1 MAKVI
6 SFINLKG
13 GVGKTT
19 TTVGT
24 AQALATMGRKVL
36 VIDLDPQTNATAMLI
51 GPTRWKALNEEGR
64 TLARLFLDVLEGT
77 KGFDLEQALQ
87 PNVSDVAECGDRI
100 TLLPSSL
107 DLITIQSD
115 ISRRPVDFGT
125 AGPDGLLR
133 QVIWRRLRD
142 YDYVL
147 IDCPPSLDHITM
159 NGIAISDGYVIPTV
173 PELLPAYGI
182 PQIISAINDFAEALG
197 REIPALGV
205 VLTKFKIRTDLH
217 WQVKFELEAKVAECA
232 PLFKTRFPDFIAA
245 ANASDYKP
253 YGVTFGQKW
262 GYRLNEPFLAFAK
275 ELMERVG

>member
-24 AQALATMGRKVL
+24 AQALATMGYKVL

-77 KGFDLEQALQ
+77 RKFDLEQALQ
-87 PNVSDVAECGDRI
+87 HNVSDVAECGDRI
-100 TLLPSSL
+100 SLLPSSL
-107 DLITIQSD
+107 DLIKIQSD
-115 ISRRPVDFGT
+115 LSRKPVDFGT

-133 QVIWRRLRD
+133 QVIWRRLKD

-173 PELLPAYGI
+173 PETLPAYGI
-182 PQIISAINDFAEALG
+182 PQIITAIIEFAETLG
-197 REIPALGV
+197 REIPALGI
-205 VLTKFKIRTDLH
+205 VLTKFKTATNLH
-217 WQVKFELEAKVAECA
+217 WEVKGDLERNESELA

-245 ANASDYKP
+245 ATASEYEP
-253 YGVTFGQKW
+253 YGVTFGKKW

-275 ELMERVG
+275 ELMERLG